1 MGRPISKKFFGNLNK
16 PYYGSE
22 SLGSGVGGEGVTSVV
37 MITTATTGYT
47 TLPTVTFPAVTYA
60 GGAKATGSAR
70 MQLKSVSITSNAN
83 GGTGYAV
90 GDLLTFANGTGTAP
104 TVRVATISGAST
116 VTSVALVSLG
126 DYSVLPNGGTTASHT
141 VSTGSGLVLNVV
153 YAVKSITVS
162 DAGSGYETTGT
173 VTITGSGGAAGRT
186 LLSAGT
192 ATQDAITIISY
203 LTTGSSAI
211 SGGDII
217 KQESSRRYLV
227 KNAQG
232 QGQCA
237 LSTGTLTAGQMHI
250 IATDYNGSTY
260 WITKLTAHK
269 AKLYNRTNTST
280 AVFSLGQVSKWTLSN
295 TSTFTGASTLTTV
308 SISHTL

>member
-1 MGRPISKKFFGNLNK
+1 MGRPIKKKFFGNLNRE
-16 PYYGSE
+16 YYGSVNR
-22 SLGSGVGGEGVTSVV
+22 GSGVGGEGVASVV

-60 GGAKATGSAR
+60 GGAVATGAAR

-90 GDLLTFANGTGTAP
+90 GDILTFAGGSGTAA
-104 TVRVATISGAST
+104 TVRVATISGSST
-116 VTSVALVSLG
+116 VTSVALISLG
-126 DYSVLPNGGTTASHT
+126 DYTALPNGGTTATHT
-141 VSTGSGLVLNVV
+141 ASTGSGLVLNAT
-153 YAVKSITVS
+153 YAVKSITVTDS
-162 DAGSGYETTGT
+162 GSGYENTGT
-173 VTITGSGGAAGRT
+173 VTISGSGGAAGRT
-186 LLSAGT
+186 VLYAGT
-192 ATQDAITIISY
+192 TRQDAITIISY

-232 QGQCA
+232 QGICR
-237 LSTGTLTAGQMHI
+237 LNTGTLAAGGMHI
-250 IATDYNGSTY
+250 IATDYKGSTY
-260 WITKLTAHK
+260 WVTKLTANK
-269 AKLYNRTNTST
+269 ARLYNRTNTST
-280 AVFSLGQVSKWTLSN
+280 AVFSVGQVAKWTLSN
-295 TSTFTGASTLTTV
+295 TSTFTGAATLTNV

>member
-1 MGRPISKKFFGNLNK
+1 MGRPIKKKFFGNLNRE
-16 PYYGSE
+16 YYGSVGR
-22 SLGSGVGGEGVTSVV
+22 GSGVGGEGVTSVV

-60 GGAKATGSAR
+60 GGAVATGAAR

-104 TVRVATISGAST
+104 TVRVATISGSST

-126 DYSVLPNGGTTASHT
+126 DYSALPNGGTTATHT
-141 VSTGSGLVLNVV
+141 ASTGSGLILNVV
-153 YAVKSITVS
+153 YSIKSISVTDS
-162 DAGSGYETTGT
+162 GSGYENTGT
-173 VTITGSGGAAGRT
+173 VTISGSGGAAGRT
-186 LLSAGT
+186 VLSSGI
-192 ATQDAITIISY
+192 QSAITIISY
-203 LTTGSSAI
+203 LTTGSNAI
-211 SGGDII
+211 TGGDII

-232 QGQCA
+232 QGQCI
-237 LSTGTLTAGQMHI
+237 LSTGTLTAGKMHI
-250 IATDYNGSTY
+250 IGADYSGATY

-269 AKLYNRTNTST
+269 ARVYNRTNTST
-280 AVFSLGQVSKWTLSN
+280 AYYKTGQVAPWTLN
-295 TSTFTGASTLTTV
+295 AATGTTTGTALI
-308 SISHTL
+308 SINHTL